1 MRIKTMKHYIFILA
15 MLLNAVAIHAQEPM
29 SIPQLMEYLEK
40 NHPEGMFGIRDYQD
54 DRIRENIQWGKS
66 YERDKDK
73 PIDKYHLELLKDSI
87 LQCFI
92 HASETAIASLYQ
104 QTPNGTE
111 DTIRYALALDTLG
124 GWWSLMAPEHRNLHY
139 NNMTEYSYF
148 PDSYFDYTYSCRS
161 FSMASESAEFT
172 YLPGRDRCGIIIKY
186 HNKKKKLE
194 RITDHLDMQPVQ
206 AMIEK
211 LSEAYGGVRY
221 DVSYRYDWSKGDG
234 DAWVCRPA
242 LDEKIHEGGTTGHLY
257 VFPKEYSD
265 LVPHLLHNEMR
276 HYLKNNEGKKYYY
289 SFPVNIR
296 TMYMRLYTHPSGFAP
311 FEADLHGRKDKL
323 GRYTLLFVDHVDSI
337 FALPQG
343 YESMLSYDHGK
354 FEYLPGYSQKSQ
366 DESIIDLFDGIVK
379 HLGIKKLRHHADP
392 QRDEVIGG
400 DTIRFI
406 DTWQWEISRDSVN
419 SIKKRIMSSSFPN
432 MLYRETHTT
441 EGDTLE
447 LTAESIDGR
456 DKENVIFKFYGKGD
470 KFTSFCQSIGSRNT
484 GKIAEPFN
492 TQWVNDFIQQ
502 MKDSSCIEEYPV
514 SYEYGKKS
522 DPSSMGKVSG
532 RLYVVNVDNQ
542 MSQANVFM
550 QQQRRH
556 EAEHPNQTFHIVED
570 YKDFTHY
577 IRITDRILARISSL
591 HGQFQLLCID
601 HVDGKYLIPEE
612 WWRITDYKYGKKTY
626 LKE

>member
-1 MRIKTMKHYIFILA
+1 MKHYIFILA

-40 NHPEGMFGIRDYQD
+40 NYPEGMYGGISNHSKTMH
-54 DRIRENIQWGKS
+54 ENISWGKS

-104 QTPNGTE
+104 QTSNGTE

-124 GWWSLMAPEHRNLHY
+124 GNWELIQPEHRNFHY
-139 NNMTEYSYF
+139 KSLPTLTYTSDSLSYHAFSYSTLG
-148 PDSYFDYTYSCRS
+148 SN
-161 FSMASESAEFT
+161 ESAEFV
-172 YLPGRDRCGIIIKY
+172 YLPGRDRCSIILRYHPKEKQIKGITGPI
-186 HNKKKKLE
+186 
-194 RITDHLDMQPVQ
+194 DMQPVQ
-206 AMIEK
+206 AMVER

-221 DVSYRYDWSKGDG
+221 DVSYRYDWSKGDNNSW
-234 DAWVCRPA
+234 ARRPA
-242 LDEKIHEGGTTGHLY
+242 LSEKIHEGGTTGHLY
-257 VFPKEYSD
+257 VFPKKYAD
-265 LVPHLLHNEMR
+265 LVPHLLHNEVR
-276 HYLKNNEGKKYYY
+276 HYLKNNNDDKGFQYH
-289 SFPVNIR
+289 FPINDR
-296 TMYMRLYTHPSGFAP
+296 RMQLSLSPYHPLRKF
-311 FEADLHGRKDKL
+311 DTKILGRKDKL
-323 GRYTLLFVDHVDSI
+323 GRYTLLFVDHVDST
-337 FALPQG
+337 FALPQE

-379 HLGIKKLRHHADP
+379 HLGIKKLRHYANP
-392 QRDEVIGG
+392 QREEVIGG

-502 MKDSSCIEEYPV
+502 MKDSAYMEEYDV
-514 SYEYGKKS
+514 NYEYGKKS

-532 RLYVVNVDNQ
+532 KLYVQTKGEYLGDKFYV
-542 MSQANVFM
+542 SQWNHINDYP
-550 QQQRRH
+550 QQ
-556 EAEHPNQTFHIVED
+556 AFDIVENRD
-570 YKDFTHY
+570 KYFAVT
-577 IRITDRILARISSL
+577 RITDKILYTNMARRPI
-591 HGQFQLLCID
+591 
-601 HVDGKYLIPEE
+601 
-612 WWRITDYKYGKKTY
+612 
-626 LKE
+626 

>member
-124 GWWSLMAPEHRNLHY
+124 VWWILMAPEHRNLHY
-139 NNMTEYSYF
+139 NNMNEYRYLS
-148 PDSYFDYTYSCRS
+148 DSYFDYTYSCRS
-161 FSMASESAEFT
+161 FSMATESAEFT

-242 LDEKIHEGGTTGHLY
+242 LDEKIHEGCATGHLY

-392 QRDEVIGG
+392 QREEVIGG

-470 KFTSFCQSIGSRNT
+470 KFTSFYQSIGSRNT

-502 MKDSSCIEEYPV
+502 MKDSAYMEEYDV
-514 SYEYGKKS
+514 NYEYGKKS

-532 RLYVVNVDNQ
+532 KLYVQTKGEYLGDKFYV
-542 MSQANVFM
+542 SQWNHINDYP
-550 QQQRRH
+550 QQ
-556 EAEHPNQTFHIVED
+556 AFDIVENRD
-570 YKDFTHY
+570 KYFAVT
-577 IRITDRILARISSL
+577 RITDKILYRRGL
-591 HGQFQLLCID
+591 WKDEMRLLVID
-601 HVDGKYLIPEE
+601 HVDGKYLIPDE

>member
-161 FSMASESAEFT
+161 FSMATESAEFT

-242 LDEKIHEGGTTGHLY
+242 LDEKIHEGCATGHLY

-323 GRYTLLFVDHVDSI
+323 GRYNLLFVDHVDSI

-392 QRDEVIGG
+392 QREEVIGG

-470 KFTSFCQSIGSRNT
+470 KFTSFYQSIGSRNT

-502 MKDSSCIEEYPV
+502 MKDSAYMEEYDV
-514 SYEYGKKS
+514 NYEYGKKS

-532 RLYVVNVDNQ
+532 KLYVQTKGEYLGDKFYV
-542 MSQANVFM
+542 SQWNHINDYP
-550 QQQRRH
+550 QQ
-556 EAEHPNQTFHIVED
+556 AFDIVENRD
-570 YKDFTHY
+570 KYFAVT
-577 IRITDRILARISSL
+577 RITDKILYRRGL
-591 HGQFQLLCID
+591 WKDEMRLLVID
-601 HVDGKYLIPEE
+601 HVDGKYLIPDE

>member
-1 MRIKTMKHYIFILA
+1 MKHYIFILA

-40 NHPEGMFGIRDYQD
+40 NYPEGMYGGIRNHPNTMY
-54 DRIRENIQWGKS
+54 ENISWGKS
-66 YERDKDK
+66 YERYKDK

-104 QTPNGTE
+104 QTSNGTE

-124 GWWSLMAPEHRNLHY
+124 GNWELIPPEYRNFQYKSLPTLTYISDSLSYHAFS
-139 NNMTEYSYF
+139 YSTLG
-148 PDSYFDYTYSCRS
+148 SN
-161 FSMASESAEFT
+161 ESAEFV
-172 YLPGRDRCGIIIKY
+172 YLPGRDRCSIILRYHPKEKQIKGITGPI
-186 HNKKKKLE
+186 
-194 RITDHLDMQPVQ
+194 DMQPVQ
-206 AMIEK
+206 AMVER

-221 DVSYRYDWSKGDG
+221 DVSYRYDWSKGDNNSW
-234 DAWVCRPA
+234 ARRPA
-242 LDEKIHEGGTTGHLY
+242 LSEKIHEGGTTGHLY
-257 VFPKEYSD
+257 VFPKEYAD
-265 LVPHLLHNEMR
+265 LIPHLLHNEVR
-276 HYLKNNEGKKYYY
+276 HYLKNNYNDDKGFQY
-289 SFPVNIR
+289 SFPINDR
-296 TMYMRLYTHPSGFAP
+296 RMQLSLSPSYPPHKF
-311 FEADLHGRKDKL
+311 DTKILGRKDRA
-323 GRYTLLFVDHVDSI
+323 GRYTLLFVGHVDSI
-337 FALPQG
+337 FALPQE

-379 HLGIKKLRHHADP
+379 HLGIKKLRHYANP
-392 QRDEVIGG
+392 QREEVIGG

-470 KFTSFCQSIGSRNT
+470 KFTSFYQSIGSRNT

-502 MKDSSCIEEYPV
+502 MKDSAYIEEYDV
-514 SYEYGKKS
+514 NYEYGKKS

-532 RLYVVNVDNQ
+532 KLYVQTKGEYLGDKFYV
-542 MSQANVFM
+542 SQWNHINDYP
-550 QQQRRH
+550 QQ
-556 EAEHPNQTFHIVED
+556 AFDIVENRD
-570 YKDFTHY
+570 KYFAVT
-577 IRITDRILARISSL
+577 RITDKILYRRGL
-591 HGQFQLLCID
+591 WKDEMRLLVID
-601 HVDGKYLIPEE
+601 HVDGKYLIPDE

>member
-161 FSMASESAEFT
+161 FSMATESAEFT

-194 RITDHLDMQPVQ
+194 RITDHLDMQTVQ

-242 LDEKIHEGGTTGHLY
+242 LDEKIHEGCATGHLY

-392 QRDEVIGG
+392 QREEVIGG

-470 KFTSFCQSIGSRNT
+470 KFTSFYQSIGSRNT

-502 MKDSSCIEEYPV
+502 MKDSAYMEEYDV
-514 SYEYGKKS
+514 NYEYGKKS

-532 RLYVVNVDNQ
+532 KLYVQTKGEYLGDKFYV
-542 MSQANVFM
+542 SQWNHINDYP
-550 QQQRRH
+550 QQ
-556 EAEHPNQTFHIVED
+556 AFDIVENRD
-570 YKDFTHY
+570 KYFAVT
-577 IRITDRILARISSL
+577 RITDKILYRRGL
-591 HGQFQLLCID
+591 WKDEMRLLVID
-601 HVDGKYLIPEE
+601 HVDGKYLIPDE